1 MQCANQNTKYGQKN
15 TKYAKQNTMYANQ
28 NTNANLYKY

>member
-28 NTNANLYKY
+28 NTNVNLYKY